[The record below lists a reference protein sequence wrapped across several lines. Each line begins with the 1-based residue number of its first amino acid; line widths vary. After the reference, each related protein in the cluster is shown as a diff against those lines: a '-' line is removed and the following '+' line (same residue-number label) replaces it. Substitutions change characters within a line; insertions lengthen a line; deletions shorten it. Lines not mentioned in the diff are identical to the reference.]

1 MVRLGEVVM
10 IHDLKRQGL
19 SISAIARK
27 LGLDRKTVRK
37 HLEAGV
43 IAPAYGPRAPRP
55 RQIEAFEPYLHE
67 RIHAFPDLSGRRLLR
82 EIRGMGYSG
91 GYTAVTDYL
100 RQVRPAQIKPFE
112 RRFETPAGRQ
122 GQVDFAQF
130 RVEFTD
136 EPGVVRIVW
145 LFTMVLG
152 HSRWLWGR
160 FCATQDLQTVMRCHI
175 DAFGAMAGA
184 PQELLYD
191 RMKTA
196 VIGEDAEGV
205 ITYNSSLVALLT
217 HYGALPRACR
227 PYRAKT
233 KGKVE
238 RPYRYVRQDFFLAR
252 TFRNMDDLN
261 AQFEEWRT
269 TIANPRVHATTSR
282 IVDEHFAE
290 ERPQLTALPAIPYS
304 AVLTVERRVS
314 HEGMVSVG
322 GNLYSVPDATRK
334 RVVEIQ
340 NHPREIRIFEDRA
353 LIAVHPVLEGKN
365 ERRIDPS
372 HRKLVPP
379 RLPEFPRPVTQGR
392 LTDIGHRPLAF
403 YDAVAKRLATG
414 EELRK

>member
-1 MVRLGEVVM
+1 
-10 IHDLKRQGL
+10 
-19 SISAIARK
+19 
-27 LGLDRKTVRK
+27 
-37 HLEAGV
+37 
-43 IAPAYGPRAPRP
+43 
-55 RQIEAFEPYLHE
+55 
-67 RIHAFPDLSGRRLLR
+67 
-82 EIRGMGYSG
+82 MGYAG

-100 RQVRPAQIKPFE
+100 REMRPTRVKPFE

-175 DAFGAMAGA
+175 DAFTAMDGA

-196 VIGEDAEGV
+196 VISEDAEGV
-205 ITYNSSLVALLT
+205 VSYNSSLVALLT

-227 PYRAKT
+227 PYRAKI

-261 AQFEEWRT
+261 AQFEDWRT
-269 TIANPRVHATTSR
+269 TIANPRVHATTRR

-290 ERPQLTALPAIPYS
+290 ERSHLTALPAIPYS
-304 AVLTVERRVS
+304 TVLTVERRLS

-340 NHPREIRIFEDRA
+340 NHPREIRIFEDRV
-353 LIAVHPVLEGKN
+353 LIAVHPVLEWPAPMRWSVFN
-365 ERRIDPS
+365 LS
-372 HRKLVPP
+372 
-379 RLPEFPRPVTQGR
+379 
-392 LTDIGHRPLAF
+392 A
-403 YDAVAKRLATG
+403 
-414 EELRK
+414 